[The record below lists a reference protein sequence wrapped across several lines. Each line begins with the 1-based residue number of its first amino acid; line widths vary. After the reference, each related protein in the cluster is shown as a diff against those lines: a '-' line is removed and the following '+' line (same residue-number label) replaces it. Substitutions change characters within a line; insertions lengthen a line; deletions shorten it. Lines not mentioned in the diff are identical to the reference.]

1 MNTCQLVGF
10 AGFFR
15 MDKIR
20 NLSVKDV
27 SICSEYM
34 SVLIP
39 KRKNDQYREGH
50 TSLLARSHKAT
61 CPVSER
67 FFFFFFFFFY
77 FFFIFNSIWLIL
89 SLTIKN
95 AYPTYITYNAV
106 LTLLTIQYDHLRC

>member
-67 FFFFFFFFFY
+67 
-77 FFFIFNSIWLIL
+77 LIKPLPL
-89 SLTIKN
+89 SSASSSPL
-95 AYPTYITYNAV
+95 V
-106 LTLLTIQYDHLRC
+106 R